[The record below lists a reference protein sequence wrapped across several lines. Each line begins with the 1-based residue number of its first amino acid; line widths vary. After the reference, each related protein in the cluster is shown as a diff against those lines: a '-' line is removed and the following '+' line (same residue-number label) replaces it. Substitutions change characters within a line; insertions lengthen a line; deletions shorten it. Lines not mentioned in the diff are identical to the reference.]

1 MEKSGVGCRESCLWT
16 VFGVTA
22 LMVHAGCVDGR
33 GLSPYGSAGRVDLD
47 AGAGAATPME
57 GDAGTQTLIIPA
69 VVNSA
74 EAGPGG
80 VVMGGS
86 GDAPGAGGFGGVGGS
101 KIGGPGGS
109 GEPSATGG
117 TGSLGGIVAGGM
129 AIGRVATG
137 GVAASGSATG
147 GVATGELAASGIATG
162 GIASTGGI
170 TTGGVATGGGPSGG
184 VATGGV
190 ASGGIATG
198 GIITGGIAST
208 GGITSGGVIAG
219 GVASGGVASGGIA
232 TGGSSCVFGAFG
244 APEKITGLGLSFNLY
259 SPSLSADGLTLYLS
273 ASKTGQPDHIYVATR
288 ADRGAQFAAAT
299 AVTSVNSSSADGT
312 PFLSYDGLTLY
323 FYSDR
328 PGGVGGHDLWFA
340 QRSDPLAGFGSAQL
354 LAGINSTDIDYEEW
368 VSRDE
373 LTLLIVS
380 TRKGGMGKSDIW
392 RATRVRR
399 TDDFSPP
406 TTLVGVNSSA
416 RDDRPAVS
424 SDGLT
429 IIFSSDRAGTAGDLD
444 LWLATRSNA
453 QADFS
458 NPTNLSALNSTASD
472 GEPNFSADDRE
483 LFFISSRGGSFE
495 IYRAVRACQ

>member
-1 MEKSGVGCRESCLWT
+1 
-16 VFGVTA
+16 
-22 LMVHAGCVDGR
+22 
-33 GLSPYGSAGRVDLD
+33 
-47 AGAGAATPME
+47 ME
-57 GDAGTQTLIIPA
+57 GDAGTQTLIVPA

-80 VVMGGS
+80 VATGGS
-86 GDAPGAGGFGGVGGS
+86 GDAPGAGGSGGVGGS

-117 TGSLGGIVAGGM
+117 TGSRGGIVAGGM

-137 GVAASGSATG
+137 GVAASG
-147 GVATGELAASGIATG
+147 IATG
-162 GIASTGGI
+162 GIT
-170 TTGGVATGGGPSGG
+170 SGG

-299 AVTSVNSSSADGT
+299 AVTGVNSSSADGT

>member
-1 MEKSGVGCRESCLWT
+1 MEKSGVGSRESCLWL
-16 VFGVTA
+16 VLGVA
-22 LMVHAGCVDGR
+22 VLMIHAGCVDGR
-33 GLSPYGSAGRVDLD
+33 GLSPNGSAGRVDLD

-57 GDAGTQTLIIPA
+57 GDAGTQTLIVPA

-80 VVMGGS
+80 VATGGS
-86 GDAPGAGGFGGVGGS
+86 GDAPGAGGSGGVGGS

-117 TGSLGGIVAGGM
+117 TGSRGGIVAGGM

-137 GVAASGSATG
+137 GVAASG
-147 GVATGELAASGIATG
+147 IA
-162 GIASTGGI
+162 
-170 TTGGVATGGGPSGG
+170 
-184 VATGGV
+184 
-190 ASGGIATG
+190 
-198 GIITGGIAST
+198 T

-299 AVTSVNSSSADGT
+299 AVTGVNSSSADGT

-373 LTLLIVS
+373 LTLLFVS
-380 TRKGGMGKSDIW
+380 TRKEGMGKSDIW
-392 RATRVRR
+392 KATRARR

>member
-1 MEKSGVGCRESCLWT
+1 MEKSGVGSRESCLWL
-16 VFGVTA
+16 VLGVA
-22 LMVHAGCVDGR
+22 VLMIHAGCVDGR
-33 GLSPYGSAGRVDLD
+33 GLSPNGSAGRVDLD

-57 GDAGTQTLIIPA
+57 GDAGTQTLIVPA

-80 VVMGGS
+80 VATGGS
-86 GDAPGAGGFGGVGGS
+86 GDAPGAGGSGGVGGS

-117 TGSLGGIVAGGM
+117 TGSRGGIVAGGM

-137 GVAASGSATG
+137 GVAASG
-147 GVATGELAASGIATG
+147 IATG
-162 GIASTGGI
+162 GIT
-170 TTGGVATGGGPSGG
+170 SGG

-190 ASGGIATG
+190 ASGGIATS
-198 GIITGGIAST
+198 GIAST

>member
-1 MEKSGVGCRESCLWT
+1 
-16 VFGVTA
+16 
-22 LMVHAGCVDGR
+22 
-33 GLSPYGSAGRVDLD
+33 
-47 AGAGAATPME
+47 
-57 GDAGTQTLIIPA
+57 
-69 VVNSA
+69 
-74 EAGPGG
+74 
-80 VVMGGS
+80 
-86 GDAPGAGGFGGVGGS
+86 
-101 KIGGPGGS
+101 
-109 GEPSATGG
+109 
-117 TGSLGGIVAGGM
+117 
-129 AIGRVATG
+129 VATG
-137 GVAASGSATG
+137 GVASGGIATG
-147 GVATGELAASGIATG
+147 GIASTGGITTGGGPSGGIASGGIATG

-299 AVTSVNSSSADGT
+299 AVTGVNSSSADGT